1 MSAPWYLKQ
10 RLKRECPKNGQN
22 LEWDLVKRPAMIA
35 ASPPS
40 DQQNPA
46 ANLPATPPRWQH
58 ALTQAVTDPEE
69 LLDLLQLDSAL
80 LPAARAAARLFPLR
94 VPRGFVARMQ
104 RGNPADP
111 LLLQVLPLG
120 VELQE
125 IQGFSVDPVGDI
137 GSRIAPGV
145 LHKYQGRALL
155 IATGACGVHCRY
167 CFRRHFPYGAE
178 NAGSDHWQTALSA
191 IRADRSIHEVI
202 LSGGDPLSLNDRRL
216 RELTQQLEQ
225 IPHVRRLRIHSRQPI
240 VLPERVDATLLSW
253 LRDLRLQK
261 VMVLHVNHAQELDAR
276 VADACRALRD
286 SGVTLLNQS
295 VLLKGINDSS
305 GALIDLSESLFAVG
319 ILPYYLHL
327 LDRVQG
333 AAHYEVSETTA
344 QLLLRQLTAALP
356 GYLVPKLVREI
367 SGHTSK
373 TPVPF

>member
-1 MSAPWYLKQ
+1 
-10 RLKRECPKNGQN
+10 
-22 LEWDLVKRPAMIA
+22 MIA

-40 DQQNPA
+40 DQQKPA
-46 ANLPATPPRWQH
+46 ANPPATLPRWQH
-58 ALTQAVTDPEE
+58 ALAQAVTDPEE
-69 LLDLLQLDSAL
+69 LLNLLQLDPAL

-94 VPRGFVARMQ
+94 VPRSFVARMQ

-120 VELQE
+120 AELQE
-125 IQGFSVDPVGDI
+125 IQGFNADPVGDI
-137 GSRIAPGV
+137 RSRIAPGV

-178 NAGSDHWQTALSA
+178 TASSDHWHTALAA
-191 IRADRSIHEVI
+191 IRTDPSIHEVI

-216 RELTQQLEQ
+216 RELTRHLEQ
-225 IPHVRRLRIHSRQPI
+225 IPHVNRLRIHSRQPI
-240 VLPERVDATLLSW
+240 VLPERVDAGLLSW
-253 LRDLRLQK
+253 LRGLRLQK
-261 VMVLHVNHAQELDAR
+261 VMVLHANHARELDTSVAR
-276 VADACRALRD
+276 ACQALQD

-295 VLLKGINDSS
+295 VLLRGINDSAT
-305 GALIDLSESLFAVG
+305 ALIDLSESLFAAG

-333 AAHYEVSETTA
+333 AAHFEVPEVQA
-344 QLLLRQLTAALP
+344 QALLQQLTATLP

-367 SGHTSK
+367 SGRTSK

>member
-1 MSAPWYLKQ
+1 
-10 RLKRECPKNGQN
+10 
-22 LEWDLVKRPAMIA
+22 MIA

-40 DQQNPA
+40 DQQNPVA
-46 ANLPATPPRWQH
+46 TPPATLPRWQH
-58 ALTQAVTDPEE
+58 ALAQAVTDPEE
-69 LLDLLQLDSAL
+69 LLTLLQLDPAL
-80 LPAARAAARLFPLR
+80 LPAARSAAKLFPLR
-94 VPRGFVARMQ
+94 VPRGFIARMQ

-120 VELQE
+120 AELQE
-125 IQGFSVDPVGDI
+125 TQGFSADPVGDI
-137 GSRIAPGV
+137 ASRIAPGV

-178 NAGSDHWQTALSA
+178 TASGDHWHTALSA
-191 IRADRSIHEVI
+191 IRADQSIHEVI

-216 RELTQQLEQ
+216 HELTRQLEL

-240 VLPERVDATLLSW
+240 VLPERVDVGLLSW
-253 LRDLRLQK
+253 LRGVRLQK
-261 VMVLHVNHAQELDAR
+261 VLVLHANHAQELDTN
-276 VADACRALRD
+276 VASACQALRE

-295 VLLKGINDSS
+295 VLLKGVNDSAE
-305 GALIDLSESLFAVG
+305 ALIDLSKSLFAAG

-333 AAHYEVSETTA
+333 AAHFEVPEAPA
-344 QLLLRQLTAALP
+344 QALLRQLSAALP

-367 SGHTSK
+367 SGRTSK